1 MLTSAL
7 FSFIA
12 NKIVWTKYSRSEINI
27 TFLSIDEF
35 FASDWLFMPTQSL
48 QLIKKS
54 CECGCCMI
62 ESPISHEKRKKG
74 TNHVSMSLTYVIF
87 VDLERSH
94 YMFHVDD
101 CLFQC
106 LYLTKYLKQV
116 LNLYTYRFFA
126 TYPRDYFSN
135 R

>member
-1 MLTSAL
+1 
-7 FSFIA
+7 
-12 NKIVWTKYSRSEINI
+12 
-27 TFLSIDEF
+27 
-35 FASDWLFMPTQSL
+35 MPTQSL

-106 LYLTKYLKQV
+106 LYLTKYSKQV
-116 LNLYTYRFFA
+116 LKNKDTYLKMVTKF
-126 TYPRDYFSN
+126 YPGTEIG
-135 R
+135 